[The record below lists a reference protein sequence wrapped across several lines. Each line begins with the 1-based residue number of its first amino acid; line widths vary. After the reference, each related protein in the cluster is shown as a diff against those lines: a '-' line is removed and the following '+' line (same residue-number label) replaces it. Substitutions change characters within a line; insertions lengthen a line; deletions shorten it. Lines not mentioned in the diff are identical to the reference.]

1 MKVHPVSPARYSA
14 WRSSRRCHPATD
26 GEGCGER
33 TRVQI
38 MVWSLRT
45 GRLLDVLS
53 GHEGP
58 VYGLSFSP
66 TAALL
71 ASSSWDR
78 TVRTWDVFEA
88 KGAVEPFQHTH
99 DVLTVAYRPDGK
111 QLCSSTLDGQLFF
124 WEPHDG
130 ICQGSI
136 EGRRDIAVR
145 PQCTRASDSAG
156 IVHTCRGLV
165 LGIGVR
171 VAPTHTL
178 FSLRSLAR

>member
-1 MKVHPVSPARYSA
+1 
-14 WRSSRRCHPATD
+14 
-26 GEGCGER
+26 
-33 TRVQI
+33 VQI

-111 QLCSSTLDGQLFF
+111 QICSSTLDGAT
-124 WEPHDG
+124 
-130 ICQGSI
+130 
-136 EGRRDIAVR
+136 RRRRRPSQSLLRGDASAQRLTCAEATTMTRVR
-145 PQCTRASDSAG
+145 ILVLQVNCFSGNRTTESVRAPSRAAATLRCVGTRAQTPLD
-156 IVHTCRGLV
+156 
-165 LGIGVR
+165 
-171 VAPTHTL
+171 
-178 FSLRSLAR
+178 RSRE

>member
-1 MKVHPVSPARYSA
+1 MCAPSLWASGAVRTVKTTMFSCLA
-14 WRSSRRCHPATD
+14 SRPRLTS
-26 GEGCGER
+26 ER
-33 TRVQI
+33 DVETTRVQI

-88 KGAVEPFQHTH
+88 KGAVEPFQHTN

-111 QLCSSTLDGQLFF
+111 QICSSTLDGATRRRSRPFSVRS
-124 WEPHDG
+124 
-130 ICQGSI
+130 QG
-136 EGRRDIAVR
+136 
-145 PQCTRASDSAG
+145 
-156 IVHTCRGLV
+156 
-165 LGIGVR
+165 
-171 VAPTHTL
+171 
-178 FSLRSLAR
+178 